1 MDAYVCITGN
11 LQIFWSNDDLDM
23 IEESSLYQETIKQ
36 KTQIEEDF
44 LEIKPVSN
52 FFFFVYGQLGFL
64 DSATSFMIFLVC
76 VLWNADSW
84 KC

>member
-1 MDAYVCITGN
+1 MCITGN

-44 LEIKPVSN
+44 LEIKPVSK
-52 FFFFVYGQLGFL
+52 FFFCLWPVRFPGFCHL
-64 DSATSFMIFLVC
+64 FYDIFGMRFMEC
-76 VLWNADSW
+76 G
-84 KC
+84 